1 MVIVDITKAIEA
13 ILSFM
18 QGEKARMVL
27 QRQCRRTMGAW
38 KS

>member
-1 MVIVDITKAIEA
+1 MVIVDITKAVEA

-27 QRQCRRTMGAW
+27 QGQCRRTMGAW
-38 KS
+38 KN